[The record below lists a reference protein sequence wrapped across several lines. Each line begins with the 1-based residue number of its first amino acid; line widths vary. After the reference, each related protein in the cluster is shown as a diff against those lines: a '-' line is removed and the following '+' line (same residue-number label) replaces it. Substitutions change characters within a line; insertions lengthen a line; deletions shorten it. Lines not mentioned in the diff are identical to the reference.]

1 MSLTCF
7 VHLPLDRL
15 HASGLLDDVVDE
27 LGRLFIPHLSLADPG
42 LGEQAQQVGVNVV
55 GIPADVG
62 DMSEGEETD
71 GDHAIRFNESCKT
84 TRLWSAVSFDYCLC
98 IAVIFEIWRH
108 EYKVA
113 EG

>member
-1 MSLTCF
+1 MSAGWRWWRSRSCF

-42 LGEQAQQVGVNVV
+42 LGEQAQQVGVDVV

-62 DMSEGEETD
+62 DMFKSTGGPYVRFGEL
-71 GDHAIRFNESCKT
+71 GALFLVLILLVF
-84 TRLWSAVSFDYCLC
+84 LSF
-98 IAVIFEIWRH
+98 AAQ
-108 EYKVA
+108 K
-113 EG
+113 